1 MSKYVP
7 HSADLCRSPLRRPRT
22 SYFKEKQMGRPVN
35 KRNFGVATGA
45 ELGIRVSARP
55 TGAAAAGY
63 ILNQRG
69 TKKFTV
75 TTVNGTGVCTL
86 VDKAENAIA
95 AGEMSLVGIVG
106 GNTEVRIAKLYNR
119 TVRDFSNNRYKWTL
133 VNDSSADYIEL
144 TAI

>member
-1 MSKYVP
+1 
-7 HSADLCRSPLRRPRT
+7 
-22 SYFKEKQMGRPVN
+22 MGRPVN

-75 TTVNGTGVCTL
+75 TTANGTGVCTL
-86 VDKAENAIA
+86 VDKAENTLA

-133 VNDSSADYIEL
+133 VNDSSVDYIEL